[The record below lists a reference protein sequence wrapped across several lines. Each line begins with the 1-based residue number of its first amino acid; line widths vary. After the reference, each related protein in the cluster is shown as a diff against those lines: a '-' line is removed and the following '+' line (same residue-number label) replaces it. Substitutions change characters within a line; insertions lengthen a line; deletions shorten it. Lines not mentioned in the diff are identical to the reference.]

1 MLDRLKRARTVAVLV
16 ALVIVIA
23 SWLPAFQD
31 MATHV
36 VDAGLK
42 QALITYGSLRA
53 LNGFISVIQGTE
65 VSAGPIFG
73 QATLA
78 IGQILSP
85 VQTLLEQVSTVM
97 LWATVSFGIQ
107 KALLVLCGNAIV
119 SSLVTIAVIS
129 WAALHW
135 FGRSLPWLNRVMLIM
150 FLVRFVFPVSA
161 IGTHVVFDNLFTRDL
176 KSAEQSIS
184 MAGSEVETSWR
195 DLLNPKGAIDR
206 AKKVAETLPKVI
218 VQVVTSFVVQTVLLP
233 LFMLWALVFIARGL
247 FKPSR
252 DQVIVAAT

>member
-1 MLDRLKRARTVAVLV
+1 
-16 ALVIVIA
+16 
-23 SWLPAFQD
+23 
-31 MATHV
+31 
-36 VDAGLK
+36 
-42 QALITYGSLRA
+42 
-53 LNGFISVIQGTE
+53 
-65 VSAGPIFG
+65 
-73 QATLA
+73 
-78 IGQILSP
+78 
-85 VQTLLEQVSTVM
+85 
-97 LWATVSFGIQ
+97 
-107 KALLVLCGNAIV
+107 
-119 SSLVTIAVIS
+119 
-129 WAALHW
+129 
-135 FGRSLPWLNRVMLIM
+135 M

-252 DQVIVAAT
+252 DQVIVTAT